1 MVFESRNPKGS
12 FVHSSSAGE
21 TVVEQRARMA
31 LEQAEK
37 DERRQAD
44 LAELS
49 SVCNAPAERIRA
61 WERMHGIVLPR
72 DPNHNLLR
80 VIAKATDLEL
90 AQVQEEQLRRRQAA
104 PG

>member
-12 FVHSSSAGE
+12 FVHTPGAGE

-37 DERRQAD
+37 EERRQAD

-49 SVCNAPAERIRA
+49 SVRNAPEERIRV
-61 WERMHGIVLPR
+61 WERMHGISLPR
-72 DPNHNLLR
+72 DPNHNLLL
-80 VIAKATDLEL
+80 VIANATDLEL
-90 AQVQEEQLRRRQAA
+90 AQVQEEQRRRRQPA